1 MDEDDLLTSMWPCYQ
16 YRPCHIE
23 ICHIHIHVKENNI
36 IVWHRHDTFFVCFNG
51 WNINTF
57 IQSVNQLIFVVVT
70 IFLFY
75 IFRLM
80 VGWLYSHCRQLLMLF
95 LMSCE
100 ILKCIKK
107 IWSEFEFL
115 KYLWQFHFDILLQ
128 LKSDGLS
135 GPPKKFSGAGRKY
148 N

>member
-80 VGWLYSHCRQLLMLF
+80 VVWLYSHCRQLLMLF

-107 IWSEFEFL
+107 NLIWIWIFKIFVTISFWYFASIEIWWIVWPSKEIQ
-115 KYLWQFHFDILLQ
+115 WC
-128 LKSDGLS
+128 
-135 GPPKKFSGAGRKY
+135 RT
-148 N
+148 